1 MFCKFLDFCQDNYV
15 EKNIL
20 TLLDQTLI
28 HYDPLGVVLI
38 MGAWN
43 YPLQLSLAPLAGR
56 YSSQLI
62 STSRLIHISLA
73 QLHQQVDTSL
83 PSTAPLAGRY
93 ISPQLS
99 STVGR
104 YISLQLLVGRFSSP
118 YLLQQVDTSLSISNS
133 SQIHLSLAQLHQ

>member
-1 MFCKFLDFCQDNYV
+1 MFSKFLDFRQDNYV

-56 YSSQLI
+56 YSS
-62 STSRLIHISLA
+62 
-73 QLHQQVDTSL
+73 
-83 PSTAPLAGRY
+83 P
-93 ISPQLS
+93 
-99 STVGR
+99 
-104 YISLQLLVGRFSSP
+104 
-118 YLLQQVDTSLSISNS
+118 
-133 SQIHLSLAQLHQ
+133 